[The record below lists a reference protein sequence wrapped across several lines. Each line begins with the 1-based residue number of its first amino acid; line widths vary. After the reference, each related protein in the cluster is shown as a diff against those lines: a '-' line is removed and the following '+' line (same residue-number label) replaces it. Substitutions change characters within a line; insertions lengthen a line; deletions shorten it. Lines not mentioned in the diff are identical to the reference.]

1 MIVTGKKV
9 ILRETDSADPELA
22 KLIEDAD
29 YLSGMSEVRL
39 YPKEMPTE
47 ITFRIELNNELIGEV
62 RLRNLRWY
70 NRKAEISVVISPK
83 VQGKGYGRDA
93 ITAAA
98 RYAFERMNLHRL
110 EAEVIE
116 YNKASRL
123 LLEELGFSSE
133 GRLREAKFSSGKYFD
148 IIRYGML
155 AEEYYKKHKNI

>member
-9 ILRETDSADPELA
+9 ILRETESNDPELA
-22 KLIEDAD
+22 RLIEDAD

-39 YPKEMPTE
+39 YPKDMPME

-70 NRKAEISVVISPK
+70 NRKAEISVLISPK
-83 VQGKGYGRDA
+83 VQGKGFGRDA
-93 ITAAA
+93 INAAA

-123 LLEELGFSSE
+123 LLEELGFTSE
-133 GRLREAKFSSGKYFD
+133 GRLREAKFSSGKYYD
-148 IIRYGML
+148 IIRYAML
-155 AEEYYKKHKNI
+155 AQDYYNKRDGN